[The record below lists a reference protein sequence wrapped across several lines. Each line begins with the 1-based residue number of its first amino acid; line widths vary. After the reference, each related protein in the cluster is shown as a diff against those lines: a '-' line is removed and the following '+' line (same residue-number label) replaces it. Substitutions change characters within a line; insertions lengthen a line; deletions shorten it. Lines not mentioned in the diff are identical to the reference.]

1 MTMSAAFMV
10 LVLIAA
16 SLCHSGDCSDCL
28 KPLLDN
34 QMLSTTSTK
43 CLAGY
48 FKKGACKT
56 NSSQL
61 LCEKCGKDKYTEHNN
76 TLADCIPCHVCG
88 RDEITKSECTNLK
101 NRECICKDGLYR
113 SSNNWCINCTKCTN
127 CSMCRECKNCNMRTC
142 GHGQFLDQKGKCQSC
157 ADHRCLDKSC
167 ESFCNPVRV
176 PNTTWIL
183 VLVITLPMV
192 VLLGL
197 ALFRFVFEACMRR
210 PLCCWVHIKNVN
222 ERLAGHNGVPPN
234 TPALL
239 DQPGDQLNVNLPLSI
254 VLGSTVKDPGTRD
267 KQRHLDSDWTGQITA
282 PLIINGDIK
291 GLTRHEPE
299 KEMWPAPVLYTIIKQ
314 VPVRRW
320 KEFLRLLSL
329 SDDQME
335 RVELEARGSYLELQ
349 YQMLRLWSQMNDACL
364 ENIYCTLHSM
374 DLSGCAEDLQ
384 EKLQLLQETLV

>member
-10 LVLIAA
+10 LALIAA

-34 QMLSTTSTK
+34 QMFSTTK

-48 FKKGACKT
+48 FRKGICKT

-61 LCEKCGKDKYTEHNN
+61 LCEKCGKGKYVDGDNIMN
-76 TLADCIPCHVCG
+76 DCLPCSVC
-88 RDEITKSECTNLK
+88 RFDEIAKSECTNLK
-101 NRECICKDGLYR
+101 DRECVCKDGLYR
-113 SSNNWCINCTKCTN
+113 SSDNWCINCTKCTN
-127 CSMCRECKNCNMRTC
+127 RSVCPECKKLTC
-142 GHGQFLDQKGKCQSC
+142 VHGRFLDQKGKCQLC
-157 ADHRCLDKSC
+157 ADHSCLDKSC
-167 ESFCNPVRV
+167 ESFCKSVPV
-176 PNTTWIL
+176 PTTTWIL
-183 VLVITLPMV
+183 VLVITLPIV

-197 ALFRFVFEACMRR
+197 FALFRFDFEACMRR
-210 PLCCWVHIKNVN
+210 PFCCWVHIKNVN
-222 ERLAGHNGVPPN
+222 KRPGHNGVPPN
-234 TPALL
+234 TPTLPE
-239 DQPGDQLNVNLPLSI
+239 QPGDQLNVNLPLSI

-267 KQRHLDSDWTGQITA
+267 KQRHLDLDWTGQSTT

-349 YQMLRLWSQMNDACL
+349 YQMLRLWSQMNGACL
-364 ENIYCTLHSM
+364 ENIYSTLHSM